1 MQRFKDI
8 LFVVTADV
16 SPDIAFQR
24 AVELADQNQAR
35 LTVVEVIDEVP
46 RRSWTPKNLQLK
58 IIADCQQGLEKLV
71 AGSSKKKKY
80 RPGCSWASASSK

>member
-1 MQRFKDI
+1 MQRFKDL
-8 LFVVTADV
+8 LFVVTADG
-16 SPDIAFQR
+16 SSEIAYQR

-58 IIADCQQGLEKLV
+58 IIADRQVNRVSRNSLP
-71 AGSSKKKKY
+71 AAAKK
-80 RPGCSWASASSK
+80 